1 MIADQLTSIMSLVPD
16 EDKPRVGQTLVEIAG
31 HQMELDRLNAEM
43 FRTISD
49 NHAADVEE
57 LTNEIDDIRCGI
69 ELSQIETALAKKC
82 HARNI
87 DPSVADRLINRC
99 RFQCGRLLIVDN
111 HGKPLTF
118 EQAVFGL
125 RGEYE

>member
-16 EDKPRVGQTLVEIAG
+16 EDKPQVAGIVVEIAG

-43 FRTISD
+43 LRTIND
-49 NHAADVEE
+49 DHQADVEE
-57 LTNEIDDIRCGI
+57 LTSEIDDIRCGI

-87 DPSVADRLINRC
+87 DPSVADRLISRC
-99 RFQCGRLLIVDN
+99 RFRCGRLLITDGN
-111 HGKPLTF
+111 GRPLTF
-118 EQAVFGL
+118 SQAVRGL
-125 RGEYE
+125 KGTK

>member
-43 FRTISD
+43 LRTISD
-49 NHAADVEE
+49 NHQADVEE

-69 ELSQIETALAKKC
+69 ELAQIETALAEKC
-82 HARNI
+82 RARNI
-87 DPSVADRLINRC
+87 DPSVADRLIHRC
-99 RFQCGRLLIVDN
+99 RFQCGQLLITDG
-111 HGKPLTF
+111 HGQPITF
-118 EQAVFGL
+118 TEAIRGL
-125 RGEYE
+125 RGD